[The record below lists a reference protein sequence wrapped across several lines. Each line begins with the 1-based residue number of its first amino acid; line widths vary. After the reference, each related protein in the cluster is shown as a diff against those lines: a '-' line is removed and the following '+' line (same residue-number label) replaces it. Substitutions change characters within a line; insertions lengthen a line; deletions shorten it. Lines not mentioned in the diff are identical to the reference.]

1 MKTEALIGKEL
12 GTSTLQ
18 RLIGRG
24 TLGTV
29 YLAQQSRPHR
39 QVAVKVFLRATSLEP
54 ALLTEFLE
62 RFQREVDAASSLE
75 HPNILS
81 IHEYGERD
89 GVAYMV
95 MPYLKGGTLRDLLE
109 RDGALPLTIVA
120 DYLEQLAA
128 AVDFAHD
135 KRVLHR
141 DIKPGNILISSDSR
155 LLLTDFSLTN
165 VVAEGK
171 MAQVRL
177 AEAGMLDYMAP
188 EQVMG
193 KQIDAPADLYSLGVV
208 LYHMVTGI
216 VPFKGDTLMQVAV
229 QHLQAPPKAPRSL
242 RKDLPDAAE
251 QVILRAMA
259 KQPNERYEHA
269 QDLAAAFRLAVA
281 ATQVRVDHGLKNTLP
296 TIGPTE
302 KTQSFR
308 PRGLFDPQWQTGVL
322 TAISNE
328 QHPNTQDSVLPDAG
342 ARGTADRATLRGG
355 PGIKKHLLRP
365 EDEKETRSG
374 ATPMVDMA
382 ARPAPERTRPAFT
395 LQSTGAFPGIGS
407 TQQSAEMSRVT
418 SQLHPT
424 GTASSNTDVQTPL
437 TPVKPDPISPLPGTG
452 NTGSLTNPNYE
463 QGNTG
468 TIKLTGP
475 AKVVQMPVAGQ
486 PGQYVAGL
494 LPILPAAE
502 PKKAHAPGKKKTSLT
517 RDVKILAGILLILLL
532 AGSGVFIFAKS
543 LGNRTRVPDKAV
555 TAIKTPNVPATATA
569 QAKATV
575 EANIIL
581 SDPLDQNIHNWIV
594 ATAGAK
600 LYQFKDGAYHITNND
615 PAQGAPAI
623 LPDEILNSPF
633 GYALTMKEIKG
644 DDTSINNA
652 FGMILRA
659 NSLQRSGKTITTFY
673 SFEVVNMN
681 GGEYQFWKYDNSQGS
696 NVNPWKEL
704 WHHNFGGEFR
714 QGHGPH
720 SINTFKTFANSKSF
734 TLIVNGKQVGTVQ
747 DGSFRSG
754 AVGMLVNQK
763 GTEVAFSNLLLTRD

>member
-24 TLGTV
+24 TLGAV

-54 ALLTEFLE
+54 ALLAEFLE

-89 GVAYMV
+89 DLAYMV
-95 MPYLKGGTLRDLLE
+95 MPYARHGTLRDLLE
-109 RDGALPLTIVA
+109 RDGALPLTTAA

-128 AVDFAHD
+128 AVDFAHG

-155 LLLTDFSLTN
+155 LVLADFGLTN
-165 VVAEGK
+165 VVAEEK

-188 EQVMG
+188 EQIMG
-193 KQIDAPADLYSLGVV
+193 KKIDARADLYSLGVV
-208 LYHMVTGI
+208 LYHMVTGT

-229 QHLQAPPKAPRSL
+229 QHLQTPPKAPRSL
-242 RKDLPDAAE
+242 RKDLPPAAE
-251 QVILRAMA
+251 QVMLRAMV
-259 KQPNERYEHA
+259 KQPAERYEHA
-269 QDLAAAFRLAVA
+269 QDLAVAFRLAIA
-281 ATQVRVDHGLKNTLP
+281 ATGVQLNNGPQNILP
-296 TIGPTE
+296 GIGPTE
-302 KTQSFR
+302 KTQFHR
-308 PRGLFDPQWQTGVL
+308 PRSLFDPRWQTEAL

-328 QHPNTQDSVLPDAG
+328 QPQNAQDAVLPDAG
-342 ARGTADRATLRGG
+342 ARGTTGRATLRGA

-365 EDEKETRSG
+365 DDEKETPST
-374 ATPMVDMA
+374 AMPMFDMA
-382 ARPAPERTRPAFT
+382 ARPGPERIPPAFT
-395 LQSTGAFPGIGS
+395 LQSTGTFPGIS
-407 TQQSAEMSRVT
+407 NMQQPTEMPGVT
-418 SQLHPT
+418 SQLHPAAM
-424 GTASSNTDVQTPL
+424 ASSNTDTQTPL
-437 TPVKPDPISPLPGTG
+437 TQVKPGPISPFPGIGTTG
-452 NTGSLTNPNYE
+452 ALATPNYE

-475 AKVVQMPVAGQ
+475 AKVVRVPLAGQ
-486 PGQYVAGL
+486 PGQYVTRL
-494 LPILPAAE
+494 LSILPEAE
-502 PKKAHAPGKKKTSLT
+502 PEKSPAPGKKKIALT
-517 RDVKILAGILLILLL
+517 GKVKILAAALLILLL
-532 AGSGVFIFAKS
+532 AGSGVFIFAKT
-543 LGNRTRVPDKAV
+543 LGNRSKAQNKSV
-555 TAIKTPNVPATATA
+555 TAIKTPDVPATATA
-569 QAKATV
+569 QAKATA

-581 SDPLDQNIHNWIV
+581 SDPLDENIHNWIV
-594 ATAGAK
+594 STTGAK

-623 LPDEILNSPF
+623 LPDETLSTSF
-633 GYALTMKEIKG
+633 GYALTMEEIKG
-644 DDTSINNA
+644 DDTSNTNA

-659 NSLQRSGKTITTFY
+659 TSQERSGQTITTFY
-673 SFEVVNMN
+673 SFEVVNMA

-696 NVNPWKEL
+696 NVNPWNEL
-704 WHHNFGGEFR
+704 WHHNFGSEFH

-720 SINTFKTFANSKSF
+720 SINSFKIFANGKNF
-734 TLIVNGKQVGTVQ
+734 TLIVNGKQVGTVH
-747 DGSFRSG
+747 DGSFSSG

-763 GTEVAFSNLLLTRD
+763 GTEVAFSNLLLTRN